1 MTYAYNLINDLTDD
15 NFTSTLTS
23 QGLFGNRH
31 AIQFIEYKLL
41 RSLALLYYIC
51 YVALFGQ
58 LTLIGT

>member
-1 MTYAYNLINDLTDD
+1 MTCVYNLINDLTDD

-23 QGLFGNRH
+23 QGLFGTNRH

-51 YVALFGQ
+51 Y
-58 LTLIGT
+58 